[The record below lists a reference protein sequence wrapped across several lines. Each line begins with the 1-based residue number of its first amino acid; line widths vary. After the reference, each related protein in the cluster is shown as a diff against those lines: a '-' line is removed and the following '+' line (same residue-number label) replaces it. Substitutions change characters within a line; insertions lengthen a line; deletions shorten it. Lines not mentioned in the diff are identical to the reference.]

1 MAWPTPKYS
10 KKQISKAGKIIASDQ
25 VYDDDLLWAVDVVDN
40 WRTCHGYP
48 INTFQAT
55 LRNKLKIIDK
65 NAIVAQRLK
74 RMFSIV
80 QKLRRFESM
89 KLARMQDIG
98 GLRAVVSTL
107 NKVRILEKNYLES
120 RFSHDLI
127 SSTDYII
134 NPKESGYRGIHL
146 VYKYKNTRA
155 PEYNG
160 LLLELQIR
168 TNLQHAWA
176 TAVETMGTFLNHALK
191 SSEGPEQWLDFF
203 SLTGSAFAH
212 IENCAPVP
220 GYENLSD
227 NETFEKVVA
236 EEKRLRVQTRLSAFS
251 VAAKEISIQSRQGS
265 YHLVILDPQKMSVQI
280 KSYSA
285 ANLGKAGQDYTDI
298 EKRISAGLPI
308 QAVLVSAGNIRNL
321 RKAYPNYFLDSHKF
335 ILQLNKIEKALTKR
349 STGLAE
355 ARR

>member
-1 MAWPTPKYS
+1 MAWPTPEYS
-10 KKQISKAGKIIASDQ
+10 KKQVSKAGKILSGDQ
-25 VYDDDLLWAVDVVDN
+25 IYNDDLLWAVEVVDN

-55 LRNKLKIIDK
+55 LRDKLKKIDK

-80 QKLRRFESM
+80 GKLRRFESM

-107 NKVRILEKNYLES
+107 NKVRQLESNYLQS
-120 RFSHDLI
+120 RFSHDLV
-127 SSTDYII
+127 SSIDYIN
-134 NPKESGYRGIHL
+134 NPKESGYRGVHL
-146 VYKYKNTRA
+146 VYKYKNFRA

-168 TNLQHAWA
+168 TQLQHTWA

-191 SSEGPEQWLDFF
+191 SSEGPDAWLDFF

-212 IENCAPVP
+212 MEKTTSVP
-220 GYENLSD
+220 GFEAFSD
-227 NETFEKVVA
+227 IETFEQVISEADRLKV
-236 EEKRLRVQTRLSAFS
+236 KTRLSAFS

-265 YHLVILDPQKMSVQI
+265 YHLVILDPQKMSVRI
-280 KSYSA
+280 KSYSS
-285 ANLGKAGQDYTDI
+285 ANLGIAGQEYTEI
-298 EKRISAGLPI
+298 EKRISNGLPL

-335 ILQLNKIEKALTKR
+335 IIQLNKIEKTLTKR
-349 STGLAE
+349 SS
-355 ARR
+355 